1 MVPVTTAAKRL
12 LLESLGWILLV
23 AGLLALL
30 LPGPGL
36 LLTFAGLAVLS
47 TQYLWARRLTEPV
60 RVKAWLAAVEGVET
74 WPRIAL
80 SGLGA
85 VLVAAAGGVW
95 IWSPPAPRWWVLDE
109 RWWLFGGPA
118 VGYALIA
125 SSIIALA
132 LLVFAVVRFHGKP
145 AAVAE
150 VMQMQT
156 QRRLRVARRRQAHQR
171 LNRRAGRRDRFW
183 HGHL

>member
-1 MVPVTTAAKRL
+1 VTSAAKRL
-12 LLESLGWILLV
+12 LKESLGWVLLA
-23 AGLLALL
+23 AGLLALF

-60 RVKAWLAAVEGVET
+60 RVKAWLAAVEGVEN
-74 WPRIAL
+74 WLRITISA
-80 SGLGA
+80 LGA
-85 VLVAAAGGVW
+85 LLMAALGALWV
-95 IWSPPAPRWWVLDE
+95 WSPPAPGWWMLDE

-118 VGYALIA
+118 LGWSFIG
-125 SSIIALA
+125 SSAIALA
-132 LLVFAVVRFHGKP
+132 LLVFSVLRFHGHP

-150 VMQMQT
+150 VVQMQT
-156 QRRLRVARRRQAHQR
+156 RHKLRVARRRRAHQR
-171 LNRRAGRRDRFW
+171 LNRRAGRPDRFW